1 MPFKDFTYKTELLGV
16 ENTTVSGYGFENSFL
31 ISISLEK
38 SEDDNK
44 IFVNKTFIKEHY
56 DNDLDYE
63 LEIGDFLVGECKAP
77 ISLLNRVRTK

>member
-63 LEIGDFLVGECKAP
+63 LEIGDFLAGECKAP
-77 ISLLNRVRTK
+77 ISLLNRARTK